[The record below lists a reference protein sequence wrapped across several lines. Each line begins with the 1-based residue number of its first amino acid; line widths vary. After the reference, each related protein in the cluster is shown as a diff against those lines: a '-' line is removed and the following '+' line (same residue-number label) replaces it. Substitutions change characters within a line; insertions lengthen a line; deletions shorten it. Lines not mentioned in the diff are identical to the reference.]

1 MTDRSEPLGLTVHT
15 LPQPGDAV
23 TRQRASGRLKML
35 LVVLVCA
42 LPVIASY
49 FTFFVV
55 RPTGTGTAY
64 SVLIQPA
71 VAMPQV
77 PARLLDGSEKQLRSL
92 VGQWLLV
99 VVDGGACAPTCEK
112 RLYLQRQLRE
122 MTGREAD
129 RIDKLWL
136 VIDDAPLSPALQ
148 QALAATPAMTILR
161 LPRSVVA
168 AWLQP
173 APGQA
178 LEDHVYIVDPLGD
191 WMMRAPVDADPSRL
205 KRDIDRLLRGSAGW
219 DKPGFQSLLKDEQ
232 AVGSAGLPSSPASQ
246 ANPASNAAAKTATS
260 PAADV
265 AAAAPA
271 AAAAASR

>member
-15 LPQPGDAV
+15 LPSPGDALA
-23 TRQRASGRLKML
+23 RQRIVGRWKML

-55 RPTGTGTAY
+55 RPSGTGTAY
-64 SVLIQPA
+64 STLIQPA
-71 VAMPQV
+71 VAMPAV
-77 PARLLDGSEKQLRSL
+77 PARLLDGSQKPLRSL

-99 VVDGGACAPTCEK
+99 VVDGGACTQACEK
-112 RLYLQRQLRE
+112 RLFLQRQLRE
-122 MTGREAD
+122 MTGREAE

-148 QALAATPAMTILR
+148 QALAATPALTILR
-161 LPRSVVA
+161 LPRDVVA
-168 AWLQP
+168 AWLKP

-178 LEDHVYIVDPLGD
+178 LQDHLYIVDPLGD
-191 WMMRAPVDADPSRL
+191 WMMRAPPEADPSRL

-219 DKPGFQSLLKDEQ
+219 DKPGFQGLLKDE
-232 AVGSAGLPSSPASQ
+232 VAGAPAS
-246 ANPASNAAAKTATS
+246 ALTGPGSVVI
-260 PAADV
+260 P
-265 AAAAPA
+265 P

>member
-1 MTDRSEPLGLTVHT
+1 MADRSEPLGLTVHT
-15 LPQPGDAV
+15 LPQSSDAL

-35 LVVLVCA
+35 LVVAVCA

-55 RPTGTGTAY
+55 RPSGTGTAY
-64 SVLIQPA
+64 SALIQPA
-71 VAMPQV
+71 VAMPAV
-77 PARLLDGSEKQLRSL
+77 PARWVDGSEKPLRSL

-99 VVDGGACAPTCEK
+99 VVDGGACAAACEK

-122 MTGREAD
+122 MTGREAG

-136 VIDDAPLSPALQ
+136 VVDDAPLSPTLQ

-161 LPRSVVA
+161 LPRDVVA
-168 AWLQP
+168 AWLKP

-178 LEDHVYIVDPLGD
+178 LEDHVYVVDPLGD
-191 WMMRAPVDADPSRL
+191 WMMRAPADADPSRL

-219 DKPGFQSLLKDEQ
+219 DKPGFQALLKDE
-232 AVGSAGLPSSPASQ
+232 
-246 ANPASNAAAKTATS
+246 
-260 PAADV
+260 V
-265 AAAAPA
+265 APAAPA
-271 AAAAASR
+271 SPARPASSATPTPAARPGAAAASR

>member
-1 MTDRSEPLGLTVHT
+1 MADRSEPLGLTVHS
-15 LPQPGDAV
+15 LPQSSDAL

-35 LVVLVCA
+35 LVVAVCA

-55 RPTGTGTAY
+55 RPSGTGTAY
-64 SVLIQPA
+64 SALIQPA
-71 VAMPQV
+71 AAMPAV
-77 PARLLDGSEKQLRSL
+77 LARWVDGSEKPLRSL

-99 VVDGGACAPTCEK
+99 VVDGGACAAACEK

-122 MTGREAD
+122 MTGREAG

-136 VIDDAPLSPALQ
+136 VVDDAPLSPTLQ

-161 LPRSVVA
+161 LPRDVVA
-168 AWLQP
+168 AWLKP

-191 WMMRAPVDADPSRL
+191 WMMRAPADADPSRL

-219 DKPGFQSLLKDEQ
+219 DKPGFQALLRDE
-232 AVGSAGLPSSPASQ
+232 AVP
-246 ANPASNAAAKTATS
+246 
-260 PAADV
+260 
-265 AAAAPA
+265 AAAASLARPA
-271 AAAAASR
+271 SSVTPTSAARPGAAAASR